1 MVANCIIYISYDS
14 CFWIKFNISTTCKQT
29 YQIKVLNILIMM
41 MMMEMMMAKM
51 MDDNN
56 GVS

>member
-1 MVANCIIYISYDS
+1 MILLFGLNLISQQLTN
-14 CFWIKFNISTTCKQT
+14 KHNNT

>member
-1 MVANCIIYISYDS
+1 MILLFGLILISRQLTN
-14 CFWIKFNISTTCKQT
+14 KHNNI

-51 MDDNN
+51 MDVND

>member
-1 MVANCIIYISYDS
+1 MILLFGLNLISQQLTN
-14 CFWIKFNISTTCKQT
+14 KHNNT
-29 YQIKVLNILIMM
+29 YQIKVLNILIMMM

>member
-1 MVANCIIYISYDS
+1 MILLFGLNLISQQLTN
-14 CFWIKFNISTTCKQT
+14 KHNNT

-41 MMMEMMMAKM
+41 MMMEVMMAKM

>member
-1 MVANCIIYISYDS
+1 MILLFGINLISQQLTN
-14 CFWIKFNISTTCKQT
+14 KHNNT

-41 MMMEMMMAKM
+41 MMMEVMMAKM